1 MFLLTPERFEALL
14 PQGVPTA
21 TQEYQMLSPDFYAG
35 VTTALYVTA
44 EQLDDTA
51 YMLKWL
57 EAAIG
62 LELPTPSR
70 RE

>member
-1 MFLLTPERFEALL
+1 
-14 PQGVPTA
+14 
-21 TQEYQMLSPDFYAG
+21 MLSPDFYAG